1 MRCVA
6 ATVSLM
12 ATARVAAGVVTRAV
26 AERAVWIH
34 RSIVWWC
41 NGSGGGSGGAFVAH
55 CCGKDVL
62 SRVVLWVCFGVW
74 SLEVVVSIDYLVES
88 KS

>member
-12 ATARVAAGVVTRAV
+12 ATAGVAAGVVTRAV
-26 AERAVWIH
+26 AARGVWIH

-41 NGSGGGSGGAFVAH
+41 NGSGGGGSGAAFVAH

-62 SRVVLWVCFGVW
+62 SRVVLWVYVW
-74 SLEVVVSIDYLVES
+74 SLEFGGCGFDGLLGR
-88 KS
+88 K